1 MQKEIIESVT
11 EYAEWRQGKNWWLE
25 KPEIILHACS
35 ENILGRSNGDRNL
48 YMEKWCFQSINFVK
62 KFLFSKAPT
71 ILYFTFYVVFV
82 MVVALP
88 FCLFQFHILMGKDK
102 GVTDAIKLSISNHFL
117 CVIFTH
123 TVKDILIM
131 IDTFWC
137 VRHNND
143 NNNPSKT
150 Y

>member
-1 MQKEIIESVT
+1 MQNGARE
-11 EYAEWRQGKNWWLE
+11 KNWWLE
-25 KPEIILHACS
+25 KPEIIFTLHACS
-35 ENILGRSNGDRNL
+35 ENILGRSNGDQNL
-48 YMEKWCFQSINFVK
+48 YMEKCFFQSIIFLQI
-62 KFLFSKAPT
+62 FLFKGADNPLHSY
-71 ILYFTFYVVFV
+71 LVFV

-123 TVKDILIM
+123 TVEDILIM